1 MYKLMINKDI
11 YIYKYIYMIYVLKLW
26 NPAMAASNLEIPAI
40 FHPHHPHGI
49 VSM

>member
-1 MYKLMINKDI
+1 MINKDI
-11 YIYKYIYMIYVLKLW
+11 YIYTSIYIYD

-40 FHPHHPHGI
+40 FHPHGI

>member
-1 MYKLMINKDI
+1 MINKDMCI
-11 YIYKYIYMIYVLKLW
+11 YIYKYIYIYYTYMIYVLKLW

-40 FHPHHPHGI
+40 FHHHGI

>member
-1 MYKLMINKDI
+1 MINKDI
-11 YIYKYIYMIYVLKLW
+11 YIYTSIYIYMIYVLKLW

-40 FHPHHPHGI
+40 FHPHGI